1 MGKTMPKPN
10 IKYRVKLAAEERA
23 FLQNLAGKGKTAGH
37 RIRRAQIFLAL
48 DETPQN
54 RRWTDAKIGPPT
66 ARAAD
71 SGDLEKT
78 FTSFSH
84 TMSDIA
90 NALSANGMKT
100 ARLNEYD
107 YDIGLAD
114 AYDGKGFP
122 LSFILISEKP
132 A

>member
-1 MGKTMPKPN
+1 
-10 IKYRVKLAAEERA
+10 
-23 FLQNLAGKGKTAGH
+23 
-37 RIRRAQIFLAL
+37 
-48 DETPQN
+48 
-54 RRWTDAKIGPPT
+54 
-66 ARAAD
+66 
-71 SGDLEKT
+71 
-78 FTSFSH
+78 
-84 TMSDIA
+84 MSDIA